1 MLLRF
6 SIGAGRGL
14 FFGWQS
20 VWPIWRES
28 QPKCGDGMAAE
39 GGCKWWMEVVSR
51 SNCVQVID
59 PAPSFFLAPL
69 PVIQALHLSF
79 TCVLQA
85 KENSSKEVPAPGLD
99 SPLVFSSF
107 YFSSLVAAS
116 HLISAEQ
123 LYTVLMFLILNTFA
137 DTVIKNDFWWM
148 SGKIINISSR
158 CPTSMKTTLKSSIKN
173 GIQILSVFCSAVCF
187 WTCANVWEKL
197 RMMCIVSHFTKCSA
211 HQRFLVSLW
220 SEYKHCLKQCD

>member
-1 MLLRF
+1 
-6 SIGAGRGL
+6 
-14 FFGWQS
+14 
-20 VWPIWRES
+20 
-28 QPKCGDGMAAE
+28 
-39 GGCKWWMEVVSR
+39 MEVVSR

-69 PVIQALHLSF
+69 PVIPALHLSF

-123 LYTVLMFLILNTFA
+123 LPVYTVLMFLILNTFA
-137 DTVIKNDFWWM
+137 DTVIKNDF
-148 SGKIINISSR
+148 
-158 CPTSMKTTLKSSIKN
+158 
-173 GIQILSVFCSAVCF
+173 
-187 WTCANVWEKL
+187 
-197 RMMCIVSHFTKCSA
+197 
-211 HQRFLVSLW
+211 
-220 SEYKHCLKQCD
+220 